1 MMFLNEI
8 KHIGEW
14 MWILFLLYLASW
26 KKSYDQ
32 RRQHM
37 KKQRHFF
44 TNKGLSSRSYGFSSS
59 RVWMWSWSVK
69 KAECWRTDAFEL
81 WYWKL
86 LRVPWTPRRS
96 NQSILK
102 EISPDIH
109 WKDWGWS
116 RNANTLAAWCEELS
130 HLKRPWCWERWKS
143 GEGDNRGWDG
153 WMASPMRWIWI
164 YVDSRSWWWTGR
176 PGMLQSLWSQRVGHD
191 WVTELNWYLC
201 LDDAHMGNDFVGKW
215 LLMTWVFIADGTS
228 WFLEMWPKG
237 RASREGEWLRM
248 ESWRLPLAP
257 HTSGLMG
264 MVLIG

>member
-1 MMFLNEI
+1 MNVELECKESWVLKNWCFWTVVLKTLESPLDSKEI
-8 KHIGEW
+8 QPVYSKGNQ
-14 MWILFLLYLASW
+14 SW
-26 KKSYDQ
+26 YSLERLRLKPKCQYFG
-32 RRQHM
+32 RLMR
-37 KKQRHFF
+37 
-44 TNKGLSSRSYGFSSS
+44 
-59 RVWMWSWSVK
+59 
-69 KAECWRTDAFEL
+69 RTDSLE
-81 WYWKL
+81 K
-86 LRVPWTPRRS
+86 
-96 NQSILK
+96 
-102 EISPDIH
+102 
-109 WKDWGWS
+109 
-116 RNANTLAAWCEELS
+116 TLMLGKIEGG
-130 HLKRPWCWERWKS
+130 
-143 GEGDNRGWDG
+143 GEGDDRGWDG